1 MINLDVNFV
10 NLDDENECF
19 GWDLAVAAITDLIAV
34 EVVVLVDVR
43 VLQKVSD
50 ANGFDDRNQH
60 QQWEP
65 KIKKISMKRRTFCIV
80 DQKRENDRH
89 LYNHFYR
96 NLPVAYL

>member
-50 ANGFDDRNQH
+50 ANGFDDWNQH

-65 KIKKISMKRRTFCIV
+65 KIKKISMKRLTFCIV
-80 DQKRENDRH
+80 DQ
-89 LYNHFYR
+89 
-96 NLPVAYL
+96 NLISRK